1 MMTNNLRNK
10 MDRIETLA
18 NVIDAIVDKM
28 QSDTM
33 QFKRVE
39 TVDDEGNTSVDYVYV
54 EYDSETW
61 GAEYC
66 EKANAK
72 KRVYEEAIKA
82 IEKLAEK

>member
-1 MMTNNLRNK
+1 MTNNLRTK

-28 QSDTM
+28 KYDTM

-54 EYDSETW
+54 EYDLETW

-66 EKANAK
+66 EKANE
-72 KRVYEEAIKA
+72 KRRIYEEAIKA
-82 IEKLAEK
+82 IERLADK